1 MTPGT
6 PTDLEAPARRFRELV
21 PAVDDWSLRLSDVV
35 SETLSVRRD
44 VVEPV
49 QLARDTG
56 AMITV
61 SEGGGVGYG
70 ATSDLS
76 RAGLAAALERAREWA
91 RRSAPLRLFP
101 PTALGP
107 AGTRDEWR
115 APARRPWTELDTPAK
130 LQLLRE
136 LARRMKV
143 HEDIVDWSASLGFQ
157 RRQTLLVN
165 AQGAE
170 IRQAQHILVPQLR
183 AVANRGGETQVRSFG
198 PDRGGQGGLE
208 RLDMLDLDAQPERVA
223 GDALAL
229 LDAPDCPAGTMDLIL
244 MPGQMT
250 LQIHESIG
258 HPLELD
264 RILGDERN
272 YAGTSFVTPEMFGT
286 YRYGSEL
293 LNVSFDPGVA
303 GELASFGYDDE
314 GTRAERQW
322 LIRDGVLLRGLGG
335 ATSQGRSG
343 LPGVACARASSW
355 NRPPIDR
362 MANLNLEPG
371 QSSLEDLVRGV
382 EHGVLMDTNRSWSI
396 DDSRNKFQ
404 FGCELGWRIEQG
416 ELRGLVRNPGY
427 RGISSAFWRSLAGVG
442 NRDSLGVMGVG
453 TCGKGEPNQMIA
465 VGHASPPCLFR
476 GVSVFGGSGS

>member
-1 MTPGT
+1 MIFTASV
-6 PTDLEAPARRFRELV
+6 DLDGLARRFRERV
-21 PAVDDWSLRLSDVV
+21 PVVDDWSLRLADVV

-61 SEGGGVGYG
+61 SHGGGAGYA

-76 RAGLAAALERAREWA
+76 RSGLAEATKRAREWA
-91 RRSAPLRLFP
+91 LRAAPLRLFP
-101 PTALGP
+101 PPALGP
-107 AGTRDEWR
+107 PGTQDEWQALAMR
-115 APARRPWTELDTPAK
+115 AWTDLDTPAK
-130 LQLLRE
+130 LRLLQE
-136 LARRMKV
+136 LARRMKI
-143 HEDIVDWSASLGFQ
+143 HDDILDWSASLGFQ
-157 RRQTLLVN
+157 RRQTLLIN

-170 IRQAQHILVPQLR
+170 IRQVQHILVPMLR

-198 PDRGGQGGLE
+198 PDLGGQGGLE
-208 RLDMLDLDAQPERVA
+208 RLDTLELEAQPERVA

-229 LDAPDCPAGTMDLIL
+229 LDAPECPAGTMDVVL

-293 LNVSFDPGVA
+293 LNVTFDPGVA

-314 GTRAERQW
+314 GTPAERQW
-322 LIRDGVLLRGLGG
+322 LIRDGLLLRGLGG
-335 ATSQGRSG
+335 ATSQARSG

-371 QSSLEDLVRGV
+371 RGSLDDLIGGI

-404 FGCELGWRIEQG
+404 FGCELGWRVEEG

-427 RGISSAFWRSLAGVG
+427 RGISSAFWRSLAGIG
-442 NRDSLGVMGVG
+442 DRDSLRVMGVG

-476 GVSVFGGSGS
+476 NVAVFGGTGS